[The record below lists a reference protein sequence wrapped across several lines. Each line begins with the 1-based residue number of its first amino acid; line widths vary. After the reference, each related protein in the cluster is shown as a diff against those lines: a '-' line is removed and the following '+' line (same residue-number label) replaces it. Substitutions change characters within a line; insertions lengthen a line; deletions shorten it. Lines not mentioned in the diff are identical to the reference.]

1 MDFFIVIDERIDV
14 LLLSTVYVRSL
25 CIMHIQHD
33 VIHVFAKICYT
44 FSMEYLMNSH
54 GDLFMISAALMSF
67 CKNGSQE
74 NCFFFQ
80 IKDCSCSLMIICK
93 RLIHFR
99 YILQSGME
107 F

>member
-67 CKNGSQE
+67 SFHFVKTAVKKIV
-74 NCFFFQ
+74 FFF
-80 IKDCSCSLMIICK
+80 KL
-93 RLIHFR
+93 RTAVVA
-99 YILQSGME
+99 
-107 F
+107 